1 MGEKSQKK
9 NINTQIIFT
18 MMGLLILCIFFSVT
32 TKSFLTQRNLLNIAT
47 QTSVAVIVA
56 IAETYIIASGCIDLS
71 VGSGVA
77 FAGLVVASAMKA
89 GIPVP
94 IAMIMVLGVGMALG
108 AFNAFVITVLGIVPF
123 IATLGTNSIFRG
135 IVLVIMDGVPMSGLK
150 PEFTWIG
157 SGKLWGWLPWAV
169 IFMVI
174 IAVVMA
180 ILLKKSKFG
189 RYVYAIGSNEQAA
202 YLSGI
207 PVNKIKV
214 MNYVI
219 SGALVA
225 FAGMLLAARVSSAAP
240 TAGDL
245 YETNAIAA
253 SVIGGASL
261 SGGKGS
267 IAGTIVGAFI
277 IGVLSNGLNLIGLNY
292 FWQQVAIGRYIPADT
307 LQNTPLRHKQCES
320 THFLPLLQK
329 LLSPQS

>member
-1 MGEKSQKK
+1 MGAKSQKK

-18 MMGLLILCIFFSVT
+18 LTGLLILCVFFSIT

-71 VGSGVA
+71 VGAGVA
-77 FAGLVVASAMKA
+77 FSGLVVASAMKA

-94 IAMIMVLGVGMALG
+94 AAMLLALGTGMALG
-108 AFNAFVITVLGIVPF
+108 AFNVFVITVLGIVPF

-150 PEFTWIG
+150 SEFTWIG

-169 IFMVI
+169 VFMAV

-207 PVNKIKV
+207 PVNRIKV
-214 MNYVI
+214 LNYVI

-253 SVIGGASL
+253 SVIGGATL

-292 FWQQVAIGRYIPADT
+292 FWQQVAIGVVIISAV
-307 LQNTPLRHKQCES
+307 
-320 THFLPLLQK
+320 FLEVVRERLK
-329 LLSPQS
+329 K

>member
-1 MGEKSQKK
+1 MGAKSQKK

-18 MMGLLILCIFFSVT
+18 LTGLLILCVFFSIT

-47 QTSVAVIVA
+47 QTSVAVVVA

-71 VGSGVA
+71 VGAGVA
-77 FAGLVVASAMKA
+77 FSGLVVASSMKA

-94 IAMIMVLGVGMALG
+94 AAMLLALGTGMALG

-150 PEFTWIG
+150 SEFTWIG

-169 IFMVI
+169 VFMAV

-207 PVNKIKV
+207 PVNRIKV
-214 MNYVI
+214 LNYVI

-253 SVIGGASL
+253 SVIGGATL

-292 FWQQVAIGRYIPADT
+292 FWQQVAIGVVIISAV
-307 LQNTPLRHKQCES
+307 
-320 THFLPLLQK
+320 FLEVVRERLK
-329 LLSPQS
+329 K

>member
-1 MGEKSQKK
+1 MGAKSQKK

-18 MMGLLILCIFFSVT
+18 LTGLLILCVFFSIT

-47 QTSVAVIVA
+47 QTSVAVVVA

-71 VGSGVA
+71 VGAGVA
-77 FAGLVVASAMKA
+77 FSGLVVASAMKA

-94 IAMIMVLGVGMALG
+94 AAMLLALGTGMALG

-150 PEFTWIG
+150 SEFTWIG

-169 IFMVI
+169 VFMAV

-207 PVNKIKV
+207 PVNRIKV
-214 MNYVI
+214 LNYVI

-253 SVIGGASL
+253 SVIGGATL

-292 FWQQVAIGRYIPADT
+292 FWQQVAIGVVIISAV
-307 LQNTPLRHKQCES
+307 
-320 THFLPLLQK
+320 FLEVVRERLK
-329 LLSPQS
+329 K

>member
-1 MGEKSQKK
+1 MGVKSHKK
-9 NINTQIIFT
+9 NINTQILFT
-18 MMGLLILCIFFSVT
+18 LMGLLILCVFFSIT

-71 VGSGVA
+71 VGAGVA
-77 FAGLVVASAMKA
+77 FSGLVAATAMKA
-89 GIPVP
+89 GFPVP
-94 IAMIMVLGVGMALG
+94 VAMLMAICTGMLLG
-108 AFNAFVITVLGIVPF
+108 AVNAFVITVLGIVPF

-150 PEFTWIG
+150 SEFTWIG

-169 IFMVI
+169 VFMIV

-180 ILLKKSKFG
+180 VILKKSKFG

-207 PVNKIKV
+207 PVKRIKLI
-214 MNYVI
+214 NYII

-240 TAGDL
+240 TAGEL

-253 SVIGGASL
+253 SVIGGATL
-261 SGGKGS
+261 TGGRGS

-292 FWQQVAIGRYIPADT
+292 FWQQVAIGVVIISAV
-307 LQNTPLRHKQCES
+307 
-320 THFLPLLQK
+320 FLEVVRERLK
-329 LLSPQS
+329 G

>member
-292 FWQQVAIGRYIPADT
+292 FWQQVAIGVVIISAV
-307 LQNTPLRHKQCES
+307 
-320 THFLPLLQK
+320 FLEVVRERLK
-329 LLSPQS
+329 K

>member
-1 MGEKSQKK
+1 KGIEVGYMGAKSQKK

-18 MMGLLILCIFFSVT
+18 LTGLLILCVFFSIT

-71 VGSGVA
+71 VGAGVA
-77 FAGLVVASAMKA
+77 FSGLVVASAMKA

-94 IAMIMVLGVGMALG
+94 AAMLLALGTGMALG

-150 PEFTWIG
+150 SEFTWIG

-169 IFMVI
+169 VFMAV

-207 PVNKIKV
+207 PVNRIKV
-214 MNYVI
+214 LNYVI

-253 SVIGGASL
+253 SVIGGATL

-292 FWQQVAIGRYIPADT
+292 FWQQVAIGVVIISAV
-307 LQNTPLRHKQCES
+307 
-320 THFLPLLQK
+320 FLEVVRERLK
-329 LLSPQS
+329 K

>member
-1 MGEKSQKK
+1 MGAKSQKK

-18 MMGLLILCIFFSVT
+18 LTGLLILCVFFSIT

-71 VGSGVA
+71 VGAGVA
-77 FAGLVVASAMKA
+77 FSGLVVASAMKA

-94 IAMIMVLGVGMALG
+94 AVMLLALGTGMALG

-150 PEFTWIG
+150 SEFTWIG

-169 IFMVI
+169 VFMAV

-207 PVNKIKV
+207 PVNRIKV
-214 MNYVI
+214 LNYVI

-253 SVIGGASL
+253 SVIGGATL

-292 FWQQVAIGRYIPADT
+292 FWQQVAIGVVIISAV
-307 LQNTPLRHKQCES
+307 
-320 THFLPLLQK
+320 FLEVVRERLK
-329 LLSPQS
+329 K

>member
-1 MGEKSQKK
+1 MGEKRQKK

-77 FAGLVVASAMKA
+77 FSGLVVASAMKA

-94 IAMIMVLGVGMALG
+94 IAMILALGMGMA
-108 AFNAFVITVLGIVPF
+108 
-123 IATLGTNSIFRG
+123 LGTNSIFRG

-150 PEFTWIG
+150 SEFTWIG

-169 IFMVI
+169 IFMAV

-253 SVIGGASL
+253 SVIGGATL

-292 FWQQVAIGRYIPADT
+292 FWQQVAIGVVIISAV
-307 LQNTPLRHKQCES
+307 
-320 THFLPLLQK
+320 FLEVVRERLK
-329 LLSPQS
+329 K

>member
-1 MGEKSQKK
+1 MEIKVKK
-9 NINTQIIFT
+9 KLNTQILFT
-18 MMGLLILCIFFSVT
+18 LIGLLLLCAFFSIT
-32 TKSFLTQRNLLNIAT
+32 TESFLTQRNLLNIAT

-71 VGSGVA
+71 VGAGVA
-77 FAGLVVASAMKA
+77 FSGLVVASAMKA

-94 IAMIMVLGVGMALG
+94 LAMLMALIVGMMLG

-150 PEFTWIG
+150 SEFTWIG

-174 IAVVMA
+174 IAIIMA
-180 ILLKKSKFG
+180 TLLKKSKFG

-202 YLSGI
+202 FLSGI

-214 MNYVI
+214 INYII

-225 FAGMLLAARVSSAAP
+225 IAGMLLAARVSSAAP
-240 TAGDL
+240 TAGEL

-253 SVIGGASL
+253 TVIGGASL
-261 SGGKGS
+261 TGGKGS

-292 FWQQVAIGRYIPADT
+292 FWQQVAIGVVIISAVFIEV
-307 LQNTPLRHKQCES
+307 LRERLK
-320 THFLPLLQK
+320 K
-329 LLSPQS
+329 

>member
-219 SGALVA
+219 SGVLVA

-292 FWQQVAIGRYIPADT
+292 FWQQVAIGVVIISAV
-307 LQNTPLRHKQCES
+307 
-320 THFLPLLQK
+320 FLEVVRERLK
-329 LLSPQS
+329 K

>member
-1 MGEKSQKK
+1 MGAKSQKR

-18 MMGLLILCIFFSVT
+18 MMGLLILCVFFSIT

-77 FAGLVVASAMKA
+77 FSGLVVASAMKA
-89 GIPVP
+89 GIPIPV
-94 IAMIMVLGVGMALG
+94 AMLMALGTGMALG

-150 PEFTWIG
+150 SEFTWIG

-169 IFMVI
+169 IFMAV
-174 IAVVMA
+174 IAVIMA

-207 PVNKIKV
+207 PVNRIKL

-253 SVIGGASL
+253 SVIGGATL

-292 FWQQVAIGRYIPADT
+292 FWQQVAIGVVIISAV
-307 LQNTPLRHKQCES
+307 
-320 THFLPLLQK
+320 FLEVVRERLK
-329 LLSPQS
+329 K

>member
-1 MGEKSQKK
+1 MDVKINKK
-9 NINTQIIFT
+9 ERNTQILFT
-18 MMGLLILCIFFSVT
+18 LMGLLILCIFFSAAT
-32 TKSFLTQRNLLNIAT
+32 ESFLTQRNLLNIAT

-77 FAGLVVASAMKA
+77 FSGLIAATAMKA
-89 GIPVP
+89 GMPVP
-94 IAMIMVLGVGMALG
+94 LAMLLALMTGMMLG
-108 AFNAFVITVLGIVPF
+108 AVNAFVITVLGIVPF

-135 IVLVIMDGVPMSGLK
+135 IVLVVMDGVPMSGLK
-150 PEFTWIG
+150 SEFTWIG
-157 SGKLWGWLPWAV
+157 SGKLFGWLPWAV
-169 IFMVI
+169 VFMAV

-202 YLSGI
+202 FLSGI
-207 PVNKIKV
+207 PVKKIKV
-214 MNYVI
+214 MNYII

-240 TAGDL
+240 TAGEL

-261 SGGKGS
+261 TGGKGS

-292 FWQQVAIGRYIPADT
+292 FWQQVAIGVVIIAAVFLEVVRER
-307 LQNTPLRHKQCES
+307 LQR
-320 THFLPLLQK
+320 
-329 LLSPQS
+329 

>member
-1 MGEKSQKK
+1 MGAKSQKK
-9 NINTQIIFT
+9 NINTKIIFT
-18 MMGLLILCIFFSVT
+18 LTGLLILCVFFSIT

-71 VGSGVA
+71 VGAGVA
-77 FAGLVVASAMKA
+77 FSGLVVASAMKA

-94 IAMIMVLGVGMALG
+94 AAMLLALGTGMALG

-150 PEFTWIG
+150 SEFTWIG

-169 IFMVI
+169 VFMAV

-207 PVNKIKV
+207 PVNRIKV
-214 MNYVI
+214 LNYVI

-253 SVIGGASL
+253 SVIGGATL

-292 FWQQVAIGRYIPADT
+292 FWQQVAIGVVIISAV
-307 LQNTPLRHKQCES
+307 
-320 THFLPLLQK
+320 FLEVVRERLK
-329 LLSPQS
+329 K

>member
-1 MGEKSQKK
+1 MNNKKSNNNQ
-9 NINTQIIFT
+9 
-18 MMGLLILCIFFSVT
+18 LLMTLLKGRTFIVLVLLVIFFTIVKGT
-32 TKSFLTQRNLLNIAT
+32 TFLSASTLT
-47 QTSVAVIVA
+47 MVAKHVALYGILALGMTFVI
-56 IAETYIIASGCIDLS
+56 ITGGIDLS

-77 FAGLVVASAMKA
+77 FSGLVVASDMKA

-94 IAMIMVLGVGMALG
+94 VAMLMALGTGMALG

-150 PEFTWIG
+150 SEFTWIG

-169 IFMVI
+169 IFMAV
-174 IAVVMA
+174 IAVIMA

-207 PVNKIKV
+207 PVNRIKL

-253 SVIGGASL
+253 SVIGGATL

-292 FWQQVAIGRYIPADT
+292 FWQQVAIGVVIISAV
-307 LQNTPLRHKQCES
+307 
-320 THFLPLLQK
+320 FLEVVRERLK
-329 LLSPQS
+329 K

>member
-1 MGEKSQKK
+1 MGAKSQKK

-18 MMGLLILCIFFSVT
+18 LTGLLILCVFFSIT

-71 VGSGVA
+71 VGAGVA
-77 FAGLVVASAMKA
+77 FSGLVVASAMKA

-94 IAMIMVLGVGMALG
+94 AAMLLALGTGMALG

-150 PEFTWIG
+150 SEFTWIG

-169 IFMVI
+169 VFMAV

-207 PVNKIKV
+207 PVNRIKV
-214 MNYVI
+214 LNYVI

-253 SVIGGASL
+253 SVIGGATL

-292 FWQQVAIGRYIPADT
+292 FWQQVAIGVVIISAV
-307 LQNTPLRHKQCES
+307 
-320 THFLPLLQK
+320 FLEVVRERLK
-329 LLSPQS
+329 K

>member
-1 MGEKSQKK
+1 
-9 NINTQIIFT
+9 
-18 MMGLLILCIFFSVT
+18 MGLLILCIFFSVT

-71 VGSGVA
+71 VGAGVA
-77 FAGLVVASAMKA
+77 FSGLVVASAMKA

-94 IAMIMVLGVGMALG
+94 AAMLLALGTGMALG

-150 PEFTWIG
+150 SEFTWIG

-169 IFMVI
+169 VFMAV

-207 PVNKIKV
+207 PVNRIKV
-214 MNYVI
+214 LNYVI

-253 SVIGGASL
+253 SVIGGATL

-292 FWQQVAIGRYIPADT
+292 FWQQVAIGVVIISAV
-307 LQNTPLRHKQCES
+307 
-320 THFLPLLQK
+320 FLEVVRERLK
-329 LLSPQS
+329 K

>member
-1 MGEKSQKK
+1 MDVKINKK
-9 NINTQIIFT
+9 ERNTQILFT
-18 MMGLLILCIFFSVT
+18 LMGLLILCIFFSAAT
-32 TKSFLTQRNLLNIAT
+32 ESFLTQRNLLNIAT

-77 FAGLVVASAMKA
+77 FSGLIAATAMKA
-89 GIPVP
+89 GMPVP
-94 IAMIMVLGVGMALG
+94 LAMLLALMTGMMLG
-108 AFNAFVITVLGIVPF
+108 AVNAFVITVLGIVPF

-135 IVLVIMDGVPMSGLK
+135 IVLVVMDGVPMSGLK
-150 PEFTWIG
+150 SEFTWIG
-157 SGKLWGWLPWAV
+157 SGKLFGWLPWAV
-169 IFMVI
+169 VFMAV

-189 RYVYAIGSNEQAA
+189 RYVYASNEQAA
-202 YLSGI
+202 FLSGI
-207 PVNKIKV
+207 PVKKIKV
-214 MNYVI
+214 MNYII

-240 TAGDL
+240 TAGEL

-261 SGGKGS
+261 TGGKGS

-292 FWQQVAIGRYIPADT
+292 YWQQVAIGVVIIAAVVLEVVRER
-307 LQNTPLRHKQCES
+307 LQR
-320 THFLPLLQK
+320 
-329 LLSPQS
+329 